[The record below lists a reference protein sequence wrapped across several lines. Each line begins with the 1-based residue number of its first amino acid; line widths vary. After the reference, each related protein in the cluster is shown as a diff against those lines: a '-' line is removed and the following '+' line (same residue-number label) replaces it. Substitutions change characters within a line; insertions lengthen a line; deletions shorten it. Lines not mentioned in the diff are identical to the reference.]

1 MDFTVLYDFEIDF
14 DKGNQKIIFDMYQN
28 IELN

>member
-1 MDFTVLYDFEIDF
+1 MDFTILYDFEIDF

-28 IELN
+28 LQLN